1 MSKEYYSN
9 YKTIINELTEQE
21 KSIRADLESYK
32 STIDKGANTRDI
44 EDKIKNAL
52 KNFKDTIDKLDIL
65 IFNRNMQN
73 N

>member
-44 EDKIKNAL
+44 EHKINEIKLYKRIKFFGIL
-52 KNFKDTIDKLDIL
+52 K
-65 IFNRNMQN
+65 
-73 N
+73 